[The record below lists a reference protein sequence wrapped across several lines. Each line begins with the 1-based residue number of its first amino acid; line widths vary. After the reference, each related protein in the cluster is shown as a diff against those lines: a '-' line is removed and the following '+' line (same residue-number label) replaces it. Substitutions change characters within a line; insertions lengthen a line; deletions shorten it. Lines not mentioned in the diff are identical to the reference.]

1 MNTLRPGGLKFAAV
15 ASVRQN
21 PGDFAAQRA
30 DPTPE
35 TTSQPVASMLT
46 AGSCRPSAVKRSR

>member
-1 MNTLRPGGLKFAAV
+1 MNTLRPGGLKFATV

-35 TTSQPVASMLT
+35 TISQPVASMLT